1 MPGSRLLPCLI
12 VNLIY
17 YQIILIIDKLRVLC
31 YKELMW
37 EYSEKVKDL
46 FLHPKN
52 VGEIEPPDAVGEVG
66 SIVCGDALK
75 LTLKIDK
82 ERDRIID
89 AKFQTFGCASAIASS
104 SALTELIKGKTVDEA
119 LEIGNIEI
127 ADYLGSLPREKMHCS
142 VMGREALEA
151 AVANYRGEEVQ
162 KVEEGEI
169 ICECFGVTDQKIKR
183 VIRENNLHIV
193 DDVIN
198 FTKAGGGCGSCIPDI
213 ENILAEI
220 WADRVVRETVRPVR
234 KVTNLQKIA
243 MIQEIIK
250 KEIRPLLQADG
261 GDVELVDIDGNRV
274 IVSLRG
280 VCAGCLM
287 ADVTIRNIEKKLKD
301 LVSDELNVEVE

>member
-1 MPGSRLLPCLI
+1 MLPCLI